1 MRNKLIDNRQQK
13 LKGDFHLFKQTEKS
27 VYGIN
32 TSINTNEDQIS
43 ASKVSRSLQRNT
55 YETIQTESY
64 DSRS

>member
-32 TSINTNEDQIS
+32 TSINTAEDQIS
-43 ASKVSRSLQRNT
+43 ASKVSRSL
-55 YETIQTESY
+55 
-64 DSRS
+64 